1 MTKKNLINI
10 YNTIQNLVSI
20 VVKVVYQSF
29 SSCKISDTI

>member
-1 MTKKNLINI
+1 MSKKNLINI

-20 VVKVVYQSF
+20 VVKVVYKSF